1 MPALYPSLA
10 LRPAAKTIFRE
21 LGVCLEDLRPG
32 FIFNSSPVA
41 GHDCSRLR
49 KGSGSRTQLWKPSTA
64 KGNRTRG
71 AKGSP
76 KLKLAGFTY
85 SPASVSGR
93 EEEDKMPLA
102 STH

>member
-1 MPALYPSLA
+1 M
-10 LRPAAKTIFRE
+10 
-21 LGVCLEDLRPG
+21 EDLRPG